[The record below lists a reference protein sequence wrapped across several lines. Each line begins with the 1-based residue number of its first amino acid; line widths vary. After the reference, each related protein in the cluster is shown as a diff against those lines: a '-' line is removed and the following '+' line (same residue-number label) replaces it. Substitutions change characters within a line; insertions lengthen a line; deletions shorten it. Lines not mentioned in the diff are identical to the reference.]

1 MKNLKLI
8 PNKFKVLI
16 LIFILFPINLI
27 AQEESR
33 SSPPEV
39 VKLFEKS
46 QSYYSLDDE
55 IINGCVYPLPDSRR
69 NGHPYLND
77 QWIEATFFVNSKKY
91 PKLSIKYDLTID
103 DVILKA
109 EIENGMQKL
118 INLNKFQI
126 DSFLVGNSLFVN
138 SRIFFSEDNNDT
150 YFEQIYKG
158 KYSLFKNYKKIFIKE
173 YNNITPYGKYSSL
186 RMDIYLF
193 KNSNLI
199 NVNRESL
206 FIKCFEKEKQ
216 SEIKSFMKRNNI
228 KYKKASQQ
236 ELKQLMEFCTQIISN

>member
-8 PNKFKVLI
+8 PNKFKISI
-16 LIFILFPINLI
+16 LIFILLPINLI

-33 SSPPEV
+33 SSPTEII
-39 VKLFEKS
+39 KLFNES

-55 IINGCVYPLPDSRR
+55 IINGCVYPLPDSRI

-118 INLNKFQI
+118 INLNKFKI

-138 SRIFFSEDNNDT
+138 SHFISKEEKEYT

-158 KYSLFKNYKKIFIKE
+158 KYSLYKEYKKIFIKE

-186 RMDIYLF
+186 RMDIYLYDNN
-193 KNSNLI
+193 KQI
-199 NVNRESL
+199 NVNRETL

-216 SEIKSFMKRNNI
+216 HEIKSFMKRNNI